1 MCECV
6 SAFVE
11 TPPDLTNS
19 LSIHRVG
26 CPRQHKCV
34 RDRDSLLAKGETQMR
49 SAPYPGG
56 GWAIKPRNPESQ
68 IRYSSKFEFL
78 AKLQTNH
85 VLLSSFCA
93 PHNPNNPDVLQVTLF
108 ESVYTYT
115 SRITYF

>member
-68 IRYSSKFEFL
+68 IRYSSKFEFF

-93 PHNPNNPDVLQVTLF
+93 PHNPNNPNNPNLCNNPNNPNLCK
-108 ESVYTYT
+108 
-115 SRITYF
+115 